1 MFLTNPLYK
10 LEECK
15 IIPTMKNEIYHG
27 TRFTYETALSNDKE
41 WQILRIFPLKS
52 ARRDNSSKWR
62 GWRAG

>member
-1 MFLTNPLYK
+1 
-10 LEECK
+10 
-15 IIPTMKNEIYHG
+15 MKNEIYHG